1 MADVRDEAEPVPACR
16 FLIGRLMD
24 PAPPKE
30 GPNSIKDSRSPLLR
44 SVILS
49 LTSLLYHVED
59 ERVAA
64 TEPE

>member
-1 MADVRDEAEPVPACR
+1 T
-16 FLIGRLMD
+16 
-24 PAPPKE
+24 
-30 GPNSIKDSRSPLLR
+30 RSPLLR

-49 LTSLLYHVED
+49 LTRRLYHVED